1 MLDAILK
8 EFGLDNEA
16 LSAIQLNQGLINSTW
31 KIGSSEQAY
40 ILQKIN
46 HSIFNRPEDIAHN
59 IEIISAYLKKHYPGY
74 LFVSPL
80 QTAEQKSLL
89 YKEGDGYYRAFPF
102 VAGSHSKDV
111 VKTPAQA
118 YEAAKQFGRF
128 TKLLAGL
135 DVSSIKITIPSFH
148 DLGLRYDQFL
158 AALKD
163 GNKERIEQSAEMI
176 SQLKQWSFVK
186 DQFEE
191 IKNNPAFKL
200 RVTHNDTKISNVLFD
215 EADKGLCV
223 IDLDTVMPGYFIS
236 DLGDM
241 IRTYVCPVSE
251 EEADF
256 SKIEIRDEFYKAV
269 VLGYYEEMKDV
280 LTETEKDHFFF
291 AGPFLIYMQALRFIT
306 DHLNNDVYY
315 GAKYAGQNFVRA
327 GNQVKL
333 LQRLFEKKSVLE
345 NLIKEEK

>member
-1 MLDAILK
+1 MLDAIIK
-8 EFGLDNEA
+8 EFGLDDEA
-16 LSAIQLNQGLINSTW
+16 LSIIPLTQGLINSTW
-31 KIGSSEQAY
+31 KICGKEHAY

-46 HSIFNRPEDIAHN
+46 HTIFKRPEDIAQN
-59 IEIISAYLKKHYPGY
+59 IDIISAYLKTHHPGY

-80 QTAEQKSLL
+80 QTADGKSLI

-118 YEAAKQFGRF
+118 FEAAKQFGRF

-135 DVSSIKITIPSFH
+135 NVSSIKITIPSFH
-148 DLGLRYDQFL
+148 DLGLRYSQFL
-158 AALKD
+158 TALNN
-163 GNKERIEQSAEMI
+163 GNKERILQSATLI
-176 SQLKQWSFVK
+176 DQLKQWSFIK

-269 VLGYYEEMKDV
+269 VLGYYEEMKAV
-280 LTETEKDHFFF
+280 LTETEKDHFFY

-315 GAKYAGQNFVRA
+315 GARYAGQNFVRA
-327 GNQVKL
+327 GNQVTL
-333 LQRLFEKKSVLE
+333 LQRLFEKKNILE
-345 NLIKEEK
+345 NIIKEEK